1 MTSRREFLQSMAAA
15 SAAVNVAGSLR
26 PRVPAAMLGR
36 IGLELYTVRNEM
48 QVNVEDTLDRVAAIG
63 YRDVEFAGYFGRE
76 PAALRAKL
84 DTLRLEAVASHVS
97 LKDVE
102 TNWDSTA
109 SAAKTLG
116 HKWLIV
122 ASLERG
128 AFASVASLKAVAA
141 RLNEI
146 GRRAAG
152 AGLRFGY
159 HNHSGEFTL
168 VEGAVPFD
176 VLLSETNSKLV
187 DFEMD
192 VYWITKGGADPLA
205 YFAKYPGRF
214 HLIHAKDSS
223 GPPAL
228 EMRDVGA
235 GTIDWKRVFAARAQA
250 GIERVFV
257 EHDNPKDAWASVR
270 ASYKYLRDLVF

>member
-1 MTSRREFLQSMAAA
+1 MAAA